1 MKTAEPTALGQA
13 FATASPAFLIEMV
26 MTLFGNRLFK
36 MVANAN
42 GTAEE
47 RSASIKEMDDLF
59 DEFNGIIQY
68 LPETDQKSLHELYD
82 MTKDLLMEEDE

>member
-1 MKTAEPTALGQA
+1 MKTEEPTALGQA
-13 FATASPAFLIEMV
+13 FATASPALLIEMV
-26 MTLFGNRLFK
+26 MTLFGNRFFD

-47 RSASIKEMDDLF
+47 RAASIKEMDDLF

-68 LPETDQKSLHELYD
+68 LPEEKLKSLHQLYD